1 MSNNNLVREALHNLS
16 SNKEQYTA
24 ATSRN
29 HCVVLAGPGSG
40 KTKTLTTSMARVLY
54 EEVKEPR
61 GVACITYS
69 NECAIELEERL
80 AKLGIE
86 RNPRVFIGTVHS
98 FALTQIILPYGRCV
112 LPAWNVGLKVATKSQ
127 IDDAIRAAHAEAIGG
142 NDNPINR
149 WKFATEKRKRVVD
162 RRDHEWRGKN
172 IELTNFIEAYEA
184 QLRAKGLIDFDDMPL
199 LAYSMLINHP
209 WICNALRAKFPVFF
223 VDEYQDLGHALHK
236 LVLKLCFDTGI
247 RLFAVGDADQSIYGF
262 NGAEP
267 ALLNS
272 LASRKDVDKVTLKF
286 NYRCGTNIID
296 ASMAALGEERGYV
309 APEGASRGEIHFHG
323 IDGNDEALAKY
334 TLETLVPSI
343 QKNGLELD
351 EIGILYRWA
360 KHSTAL
366 VKHAKVIGIPLVRAD
381 NQALVKR
388 GSSIGRFLIR
398 CAEWVTGGWKIG
410 APRFQRLSRDATS
423 FVYGSLFSET
433 ERQELERELIK
444 FLTPVDGSLSAH
456 EWLTSMRRELIAG
469 WRVRARTVGEAWD
482 DLDEIIARTD
492 PGLHEGND
500 LSLSFFC
507 GDTSGT
513 GALNLSTFHSSK
525 GREFRAVILLG
536 MNAGVIPLS
545 WNLNKPKKLREERRE
560 FYVAVTRAK
569 EDLHLTFQ
577 KGNHST
583 FVYELHQRI
592 SAGS

>member
-1 MSNNNLVREALHNLS
+1 MSNNGLVREALQNLS
-16 SNKEQYTA
+16 NNKEQYRA

-54 EEVKEPR
+54 EEIEEPR

-69 NECAIELEERL
+69 NECALELEGRL
-80 AKLGIE
+80 AKLGVE

-98 FALTQIILPYGRCV
+98 FALTQVILPYARCV
-112 LPAWNVGLKVATKSQ
+112 LPAWNVGLKVATKAQ
-127 IDDAIRAAHAEAIGG
+127 INDAIHAAHAEVIGG
-142 NDNPINR
+142 NDNPIKR
-149 WKFATEKRKRVVD
+149 WGFATDKRKRVVD
-162 RRDHEWRGKN
+162 RRDPEWLGKN

-199 LAYSMLINHP
+199 LAFNMLINHP
-209 WICNALRAKFPVFF
+209 WICDALRAKFPVLF

-262 NGAEP
+262 NGADP
-267 ALLNS
+267 ALLNA
-272 LASRKDVDKVTLKF
+272 LASRVDVDKVTLKF
-286 NYRCGTNIID
+286 NYRCGTSIID
-296 ASMAALGEERGYV
+296 ASMAALGEERGYK
-309 APEGASRGEIHFHG
+309 APEGASSGKIHFHG
-323 IDGNDEALAKY
+323 VEGNDEALARY
-334 TLETLVPSI
+334 TLETLVPNI
-343 QKNGLELD
+343 QKSGLELE

-366 VKHAKVIGIPLVRAD
+366 VKHAKDLGIPIIRAD

-388 GSSIGRFLIR
+388 GSIIGRFLIR

-410 APRFQRLSRDATS
+410 DPRFQRLSRDAVS
-423 FVYGSLFSET
+423 IVYGSLFSDT

-444 FLTPVDGSLSAH
+444 FLTPVDGGLSAH
-456 EWLTSMRRELIAG
+456 EWLGSMRRDLISV
-469 WRVRARTVGEAWD
+469 WRKRARTVGEAWG
-482 DLDEIIARTD
+482 DLDEIIAKTD
-492 PGLHEGND
+492 PGLRGGND
-500 LSLSFFC
+500 LSLKFFC

-545 WNLNKPKKLREERRE
+545 WNLNKPDKLREERRE

-569 EDLHLTFQ
+569 EDLHLTFE
-577 KGNHST
+577 KGKHST
-583 FVYELHQRI
+583 FVYELHQRAT
-592 SAGS
+592 AGT